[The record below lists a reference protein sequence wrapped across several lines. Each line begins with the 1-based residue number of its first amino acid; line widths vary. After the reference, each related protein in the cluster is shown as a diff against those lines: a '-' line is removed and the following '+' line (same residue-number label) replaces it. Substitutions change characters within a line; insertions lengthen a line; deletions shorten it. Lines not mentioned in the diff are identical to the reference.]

1 MMEAPNCNENDL
13 ETPRLAVSSTCMSTC
28 CTLEIHILG
37 PQSHVSH
44 IDEGEHKLHERCLVS
59 GVPPCYRLVGEPS
72 HKAAGRPCTM
82 ARCESCTV
90 PFRLQLY
97 V

>member
-1 MMEAPNCNENDL
+1 MRKTSKCRAWPC
-13 ETPRLAVSSTCMSTC
+13 PAC